1 MYVGFSIFDSISFW
15 LKFTILFNKMH
26 GLVDIIIPFKS
37 KIIEKPHN
45 SFAPKPLCNYVATS
59 FEIQHSMIIS
69 LISPLVGAP

>member
-1 MYVGFSIFDSISFW
+1 
-15 LKFTILFNKMH
+15 MH
-26 GLVDIIIPFKS
+26 GLVEIIIPFKS

-45 SFAPKPLCNYVATS
+45 SFAPKPLCNYVVTS